1 MAVSVLF
8 NGCKQNFLA
17 KALTSLGLCST
28 MMWFIHA
35 IPLSTATREIFQSLP
50 LWINDSVYLFVM
62 ITGISYLI
70 ALGYNHLFVK
80 R

>member
-1 MAVSVLF
+1 
-8 NGCKQNFLA
+8 
-17 KALTSLGLCST
+17 

-50 LWINDSVYLFVM
+50 LWINDSVYLFDM
-62 ITGISYLI
+62 LTGISYLI